1 MPRSIQKAG
10 VLVRTELIVFDDSTS
25 PPTRVTGLVNADFV
39 KRLTLNGV
47 TALTVVTVTEIDAI
61 NRPGEYTVTWTP
73 PAPPGGVGEWFLY
86 IYQATYNPRGWQEDY
101 DVTVTGPDWGQRVI
115 DGLTVAQAHALI
127 AAANQGKVSGAPFL
141 PVIRSQDDIADR
153 ITATCD
159 ANGNRTGMVLTPP
172 PP

>member
-1 MPRSIQKAG
+1 MSSVKKAG
-10 VLVRTELIVFDDSTS
+10 DLVRTELVVLDSNDNK
-25 PPTRVTGLVNADFV
+25 VTGLLNADFV

-86 IYQATYNPRGWQEDY
+86 IYQATYNLRGWQEDF
-101 DVTVTGPDWGQRVI
+101 DVTVTGPDWGQRII
-115 DGLTVAQAHALI
+115 DGFTVAQTTALI
-127 AAANQGKVSGAPFL
+127 AAANQGKVSGAPLL
-141 PVIRSQDDIADR
+141 PVIRAQDDSADR
-153 ITATCD
+153 ISATCD
-159 ANGNRTGMVLTPP
+159 GNGDRVAIALTPP

>member
-1 MPRSIQKAG
+1 MSSVKKAG
-10 VLVRTELIVFDDSTS
+10 DLVRTELVVLDSNDNK
-25 PPTRVTGLVNADFV
+25 VTGLLNADFV

-86 IYQATYNPRGWQEDY
+86 IYQATYNLRGWQEDF
-101 DVTVTGPDWGQRVI
+101 DVTVTGPDWGQRII
-115 DGLTVAQAHALI
+115 DGFTVAQTTALI
-127 AAANQGKVSGAPFL
+127 AAANQGKVSGAPLL
-141 PVIRSQDDIADR
+141 PVIRAQDDSADR
-153 ITATCD
+153 ISATCD
-159 ANGNRTGMVLTPP
+159 GNGDRVAIVLTPP